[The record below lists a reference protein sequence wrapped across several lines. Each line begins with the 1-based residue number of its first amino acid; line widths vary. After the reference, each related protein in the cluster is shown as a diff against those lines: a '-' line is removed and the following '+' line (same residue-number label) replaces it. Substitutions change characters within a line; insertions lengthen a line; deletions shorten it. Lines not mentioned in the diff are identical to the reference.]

1 VRTPDG
7 RLSSSMF
14 NPTPKRPLL
23 PAATLSRTTLAGRPL
38 LPGPDP
44 CYIFKLV
51 FSEGL
56 ANGLMPDEAR
66 LVHGADGSPLL
77 SVLCRNCNLVLG
89 YSLPRWALRAVRF
102 VMLQAGPLL
111 ACMVRSAC
119 MHACT
124 AHGTLLFRPG
134 ALR

>member
-1 VRTPDG
+1 MRTPDG

-66 LVHGADGSPLL
+66 LVHGADGGPLL
-77 SVLCRNCNLVLG
+77 SVLCGNCNLVLG
-89 YSLPRWALRAVRF
+89 YKLPRWGRHAVHAL
-102 VMLQAGPLL
+102 MLKLCTAGLYGTVCMHAAQYGPLL
-111 ACMVRSAC
+111 YMPE
-119 MHACT
+119 
-124 AHGTLLFRPG
+124 GLG
-134 ALR
+134 